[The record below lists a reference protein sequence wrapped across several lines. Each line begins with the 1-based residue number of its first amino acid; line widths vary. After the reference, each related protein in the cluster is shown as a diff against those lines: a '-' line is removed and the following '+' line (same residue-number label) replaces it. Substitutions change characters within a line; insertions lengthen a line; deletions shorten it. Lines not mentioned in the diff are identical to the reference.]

1 MLIKELIDGYK
12 AAGRRYHI
20 VGTETDGIII
30 ALDVEGRIFA
40 FKDGKIL
47 NRVNADAIA
56 GISTRAGYINPGG
69 DGFWPAPEGSRMG
82 FEYSSG
88 EWRVPPSLTN
98 ARWLVAESNTKSE
111 GDFNMIGIL
120 NSDYGASD
128 LDYGAAGPIY
138 HGLFTAEVDLV
149 NAAGTGMP
157 FIFSRDVNVCSDE
170 KHLYVEITE
179 GIEYIGNREV
189 PRDEAVIAPW
199 SLCQFDCGKDCTLR
213 LPKLAKDEYWDLY
226 PWDSSCHRKET
237 EDAIEVEMVTD
248 FRFQLA
254 LSPAA
259 KCVEFI
265 DRGRGF
271 SVLRL
276 AKRLDKGLDYIAI
289 DDIDYALPCNNRP
302 VRFSAYCDP
311 SGFMEIEACGG
322 TPARLSKGVKTTVE
336 VINSYILL

>member
-1 MLIKELIDGYK
+1 MLIKELVAGYK
-12 AAGRRYHI
+12 AAGRRFHI

-40 FKDGKIL
+40 FKDGKVL
-47 NRVNADAIA
+47 NRVNEEAIA

-82 FEYSSG
+82 FEYDTG

-98 ARWLVAESNTKSE
+98 ARWLVAECSAN
-111 GDFNMIGIL
+111 
-120 NSDYGASD
+120 
-128 LDYGAAGPIY
+128 

-157 FIFSRDVNVCSDE
+157 FIFSRDVTVDSDA
-170 KHLYVEITE
+170 KRLAVKITE

-189 PRDEAVIAPW
+189 PRDEAVVAPW
-199 SLCQFDCGKDCTLR
+199 SLCQFDCGKECTLR
-213 LPKLAKDEYWDLY
+213 LPKLSKDDYWDLY

-237 EDAIEVEMVTD
+237 ADAIEVEMVTD

-254 LSPAA
+254 LAPVADF
-259 KCVEFI
+259 VEFI
-265 DRGRGF
+265 DKGRGF
-271 SVLRL
+271 KVRRT
-276 AKRLDKGLDYIAI
+276 AQPIAEGLDFIAI

-322 TPARLSKGVKTTVE
+322 TPARLSKGVKTTLTVTNE
-336 VINSYILL
+336 YTLL